1 RGMQTD
7 TGIIHSMISLPDPL
21 PNDPDL
27 LKQMLRDAVVGR
39 QADQNTIAQL
49 QEQVSLLRQR
59 LFGRKSEQSTDPNSP
74 QLGRLSEAEN
84 LAEASHTR
92 DDEEVGAPAPAKRH
106 GQRKRLPGG
115 RLRVEGMH
123 GLPGEE
129 LTPDRGRREQAIGEE
144 SSEQPEIS
152 PMQIRVIRHIRKV

>member
-1 RGMQTD
+1 
-7 TGIIHSMISLPDPL
+7 MISLPDPL

-74 QLGRLSEAEN
+74 QLGMFNEAEN
-84 LAEASHTR
+84 LAEASPTAE
-92 DDEEVGAPAPAKRH
+92 DEEIVAPEPAKKR
-106 GQRKRLPGG
+106 GKRKPLPAE
-115 RLRVEGMH
+115 LPRVEVMH
-123 GLPGEE
+123 ELP
-129 LTPDRGRREQAIGEE
+129 EQKTGSAA
-144 SSEQPEIS
+144 SNFSKCSNLLYCPLNCFLSMDIS
-152 PMQIRVIRHIRKV
+152 CI